1 MNQEDFHI
9 GKIENDRFVI
19 MQQYQTFAE
28 FWIKRNG
35 GLTVSY
41 CLAYKDLSVTDKIV
55 LNLPIQEFVD
65 GVEAEG

>member
-1 MNQEDFHI
+1 MNETDFRI
-9 GKIENDRFVI
+9 IKIEKDRFVI

-41 CLAYKDLSVTDKIV
+41 CLAYKDLNITNKIV
-55 LNLPIQEFVD
+55 LNLKINEFV
-65 GVEAEG
+65 EETL

>member
-19 MQQYQTFAE
+19 VQQYQTFAE

-55 LNLPIQEFVD
+55 LNLRIQEFVD
-65 GVEAEG
+65 GVEVEG

>member
-1 MNQEDFHI
+1 MNQEEFHI

-55 LNLPIQEFVD
+55 LNLRIQEFVD
-65 GVEAEG
+65 GVEVEG

>member
-1 MNQEDFHI
+1 MNETDFRI
-9 GKIENDRFVI
+9 VKIEKDRFVI

-41 CLAYKDLSVTDKIV
+41 CLAYKDLNITNKIV
-55 LNLPIQEFVD
+55 LNLKINEF
-65 GVEAEG
+65 AEETL

>member
-1 MNQEDFHI
+1 MNETDFRI
-9 GKIENDRFVI
+9 VKIEKDRFVI

-41 CLAYKDLSVTDKIV
+41 CLAYKDLNTTNKIV
-55 LNLPIQEFVD
+55 LNLKINKFV
-65 GVEAEG
+65 EETL